1 MVRIRKTHA
10 TPSTTGNVSIGIN
23 LSTSAVEALDNWA
36 LSSGFTKY
44 DGSANRSGAFRA
56 LIDMWLSDERYLV
69 AAVKARNIG
78 LVGAVADTAR
88 AAYQEAHEKVSAEIA
103 RIEEIA

>member
-1 MVRIRKTHA
+1 M
-10 TPSTTGNVSIGIN
+10 N
-23 LSTSAVEALDNWA
+23 AVEALDNWA
-36 LSSGFTKY
+36 MASGFTKY

-56 LIDMWLSDERYLV
+56 LIDMWLSDGRFLD

-88 AAYQEAHEKVSAEIA
+88 AAYQEAYEKVAAEIA
-103 RIEEIA
+103 RIEVA